1 MVCAI
6 GGMGGPAY
14 TGSTPPAE
22 DDARMDKKH
31 LERLQGTP
39 IFGALREDALE
50 FLLAR
55 TRIVAIRAG
64 GWFFRE
70 GDPARG
76 MYVLEAGRAE
86 ILKGWQGHE
95 MSVRTLAPGDCF
107 GEMALMDLLPRS
119 ASVRAEVDCRAI
131 ELTPEQFNRL
141 FEHDP
146 EQFTLIQMNIGREVC
161 RRLRV
166 MDDLLFR
173 ARMGELP
180 ATTPSKDVFR
190 SA

>member
-55 TRIVAIRAG
+55 TRIVSIRAG

-95 MSVRTLAPGDCF
+95 MTVRTLAPGDCF
-107 GEMALMDLLPRS
+107 GEMALMDLFPRS
-119 ASVRAEVDCRAI
+119 ASIRAIDDCTAI
-131 ELTPEQFNRL
+131 ELTPDDLLRLYEHDLEQFAL
-141 FEHDP
+141 V
-146 EQFTLIQMNIGREVC
+146 QMNIGRELS
-161 RRLRV
+161 RRLRAT
-166 MDDLLFR
+166 DEQLFK
-173 ARMGELP
+173 ARMGDRPDSGHAPFGAL
-180 ATTPSKDVFR
+180 
-190 SA
+190 